1 MTEILYVCT
10 GNRFRSMFAEAYTK
24 ANQNQ
29 INAFS
34 RGTDASQN
42 ILKEVKNEMQSRNLW
57 SHASKPE
64 QLENR
69 DLKQG
74 DTAICMKPR
83 HKKIIEE
90 QYTADIETIVWNV
103 DDVPADL
110 PTKKLRS
117 KISSTFDNL
126 EELLKSRQ
134 IPGTEPDQ
142 K

>member
-10 GNRFRSMFAEAYTK
+10 GNRFRSMFAEAYTE

-57 SHASKPE
+57 SHASKPK
-64 QLENR
+64 QLENQ

-74 DTAICMKPR
+74 DIAICMKPR

-90 QYTADIETIVWNV
+90 QYTADIKTIVWNV
-103 DDVPADL
+103 DDAPADL
-110 PTKKLRS
+110 PSKQLRS
-117 KISSTFDNL
+117 KISSTFNDL
-126 EELLKSRQ
+126 EELLSSRQ

-142 K
+142 R